1 VKLRAW
7 ELHDGHVSDRLPGA
21 NHGLRAGPNV
31 GVAGKSLDLAGRHQ
45 SHSPAAALD
54 LVQPPAHDIKGV
66 AGESGGDQKAARS
79 RLGGAAVSGQPTPEM
94 GELVAGARRGSAGRA
109 LGIGPSAALGP
120 GVNASTGAWL
130 LALDVAAKLRS
141 WADAWHRD
149 VVIDT
154 HPGAASLT
162 YAAMAAADLVVV
174 PVVLAGRELDA
185 LEGLLAEAAEFRLLL
200 VPNRVARWPDLAA
213 INRLEELATR
223 YQVPVTPGIS
233 DHHWWPRR
241 KRRTAVG
248 AATPPGGALARAQA
262 ELHQLAESVRK
273 EAAR

>member
-1 VKLRAW
+1 MLVTVASNKGGVGKTSLAIELAYSLQGILVDLDWDYGSATRACGVDPVGKRRSSLLDALVGEGRIPSTLR
-7 ELHDGHVSDRLPGA
+7 LS
-21 NHGLRAGPNV
+21 
-31 GVAGKSLDLAGRHQ
+31 GR
-45 SHSPAAALD
+45 P
-54 LVQPPAHDIKGV
+54 
-66 AGESGGDQKAARS
+66 
-79 RLGGAAVSGQPTPEM
+79 
-94 GELVAGARRGSAGRA
+94 ELV
-109 LGIGPSAALGP
+109 PSHPLI
-120 GVNASTGAWL
+120 VEIDASEA
-130 LALDVAAKLRS
+130 DVAAKLRS
-141 WADAWHRD
+141 WAEAWRRD

-223 YQVPVTPGIS
+223 YQVPVAPGIS

-248 AATPPGGALARAQA
+248 SATPPGGALARAQA